1 MANIFDLYTQNILTF
16 SAFDSPSTIYVLCTL
31 TYFLFLLFVCSYS
44 SALEHLRKKIEMS
57 TEKIRLAKVKEEQA
71 KKVGHLLAPCS

>member
-1 MANIFDLYTQNILTF
+1 
-16 SAFDSPSTIYVLCTL
+16 
-31 TYFLFLLFVCSYS
+31 LFLLFVCSYS

-71 KKVGHLLAPCS
+71 KKVGHFKLEFDINV